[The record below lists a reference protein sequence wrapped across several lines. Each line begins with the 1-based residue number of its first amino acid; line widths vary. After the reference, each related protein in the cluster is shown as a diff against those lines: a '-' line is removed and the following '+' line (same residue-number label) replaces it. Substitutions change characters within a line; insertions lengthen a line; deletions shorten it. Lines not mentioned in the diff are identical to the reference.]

1 MAAAGQKTE
10 CVKQID
16 RKENEHGDD
25 QGQNQGYFTEKIGK
39 RQKQEY
45 KYKNRNMEYKKYK
58 RKGGGNSG
66 RDDQSANGN
75 TRSNGNKKE
84 GKRRS

>member
-10 CVKQID
+10 CVKQTD

-39 RQKQEY
+39 RQKQ
-45 KYKNRNMEYKKYK
+45 
-58 RKGGGNSG
+58 
-66 RDDQSANGN
+66 
-75 TRSNGNKKE
+75 
-84 GKRRS
+84 